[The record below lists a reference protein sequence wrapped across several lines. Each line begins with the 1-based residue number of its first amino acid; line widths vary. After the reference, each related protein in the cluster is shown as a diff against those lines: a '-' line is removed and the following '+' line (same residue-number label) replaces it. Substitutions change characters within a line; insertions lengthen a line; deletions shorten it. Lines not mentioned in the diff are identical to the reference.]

1 MSDKT
6 KKVGALSARTWT
18 SILLFGLIGQIAWVV
33 ENMYFSRFMQ
43 NEITK
48 APYATTLLVAFS
60 AIFATL
66 STLIGGA
73 LSDRTGKRKV
83 FICWGYVIWGF
94 TIAAFSLVPMQPS
107 PDKVL
112 PMVILVVVMDCI
124 MSVIGSISNDASYN
138 TWITDVTNT
147 ANRARVDTILA
158 VIPLFAMAI
167 VFGGFD
173 SMTNS
178 SATVES
184 WQKFFIIMG
193 IMPTVGGVIG
203 LFLMKDKEGIKP
215 NKSNSFFNDFTYS
228 LKPSTIKQ
236 NKMLYVCLSGYMI
249 ASIGY
254 QVYINYLFN
263 IVEGTLK
270 IKNYI
275 IPVGIIMVLA
285 AVGSVLIGIAM
296 DKKGKQNF
304 YYPTIIAGVIGCI
317 IIWSAKFFVDKN
329 ATAEI
334 IVLIIGGTLTIGV
347 NLVMAGLFTAS
358 YRDYIPD
365 GKEGLFQG
373 CRIVMYVLVPMI
385 IGPVVA
391 QIIIN
396 AANRGVASENI
407 VYPMELF
414 FGCAVVLLFC
424 FIPSRIVRVE
434 GAKHH
439 DELMKE
445 LQNEVKD

>member
-18 SILLFGLIGQIAWVV
+18 SIFLFGLIGQIAWVV

-112 PMVILVVVMDCI
+112 PMVILVVAMDCI

-396 AANRGVASENI
+396 AANRGVARENI

-414 FGCAVVLLFC
+414 LGCAVVLLFC